1 MDKKRM
7 SVKRGDDL
15 SNRISKN
22 PEERRKEL
30 IEVASKLFEKYG
42 YEKVS
47 VRDILYI
54 FSNYFY
60 ACII

>member
-1 MDKKRM
+1 M

-54 FSNYFY
+54 FSNYFH

>member
-1 MDKKRM
+1 M
-7 SVKRGDDL
+7 SVKMGDDL

-54 FSNYFY
+54 FSNYFH